1 MQDDGEEEEEEEMK
15 MEELHLKKSRSSA
28 SLSPAEVCD
37 PLLTSSYS
45 DTQCN

>member
-1 MQDDGEEEEEEEMK
+1 MQDDGEEEEEEMK